1 MFRDCVLYLSVKR
14 EFICKRVWIED
25 FFHSCSFPR
34 MSDLIGSCDWTCSA
48 SGFFVLC
55 LLCFGFVILRG
66 SFFSFGT
73 LSCALFMSYEGC
85 G

>member
-1 MFRDCVLYLSVKR
+1 
-14 EFICKRVWIED
+14 
-25 FFHSCSFPR
+25 